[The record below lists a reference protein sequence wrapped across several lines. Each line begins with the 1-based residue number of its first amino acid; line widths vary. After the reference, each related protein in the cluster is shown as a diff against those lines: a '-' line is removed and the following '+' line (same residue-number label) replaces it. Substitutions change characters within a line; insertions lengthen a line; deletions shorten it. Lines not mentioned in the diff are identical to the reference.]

1 MIEDRWYLAALLQCR
16 HIGSVRMRRLYASVD
31 SAKDLWEMSAEA
43 FQNTGTL
50 SDAISEDLVRHIR
63 VNPDLPQRIQAD
75 CERQSVSVV
84 TIDEEFYPHILREIF
99 DPPMVLYYRGVIIPD
114 TRRIGIVGARK
125 FTAYGEA
132 AALEF
137 AERIAAAGVTVVSG
151 AARGIDTRA
160 HRGALRAGR
169 TVAVLGCGVDISY
182 PPENRH
188 LLTQIVEIGGA
199 VISEYAPGTQ
209 PLPAFFPAR
218 NRIISGL
225 SEGTLVIEAAKRSGS
240 LITAELA
247 LSEGRDVYAVPGSI
261 YSPQSGGCHN
271 LIRAGAQLVVSPQE
285 ILEEMHLVEPPRQ
298 PVRERMTPEESHIYQ
313 VLSFDHALTMDEI
326 LDSLPEAIT
335 ASIPLLLLQMQLK
348 GLIIENEM
356 HAYRRAERN

>member
-1 MIEDRWYLAALLQCR
+1 
-16 HIGSVRMRRLYASVD
+16 MRRLREAVP
-31 SAKDLWEMSAEA
+31 SAGEIWSMSAEA
-43 FQNTGTL
+43 LRDTRIL
-50 SDAISEDLVRHIR
+50 SDALAEELVRHIHAH
-63 VNPDLPQRIQAD
+63 PDLPERIAAD
-75 CERQSVSVV
+75 CLRQNIGM
-84 TIDEEFYPHILREIF
+84 TIIDDDLYPMVLREIF
-99 DPPMVLYYRGVIIPD
+99 DPPMVLYYRGTLVPD
-114 TRRIGIVGARK
+114 ARRIGIVGARK

-137 AERIAAAGVTVVSG
+137 AERLAASGVTVVSG

-160 HRGALRAGR
+160 HRGALRGGR

-182 PPENRH
+182 PAENRS
-188 LLTQIVEIGGA
+188 LLSQIAESGGA

-225 SEGTLVIEAAKRSGS
+225 SEGTLVVEAAKRSGS
-240 LITAELA
+240 LITAEMA

-271 LIRAGAQLVVSPQE
+271 LIRAGARLVESPQE
-285 ILEEMHLVEPPRQ
+285 ILEEMRLIEPPRRSA
-298 PVRERMTPEESHIYQ
+298 REQLTVEEARIYQ

-326 LDSLPEAIT
+326 MDSLPETIT
-335 ASIPLLLLQMQLK
+335 TSIPLLLLQMQLK
-348 GLIIENEM
+348 GLITENEM

>member
-1 MIEDRWYLAALLQCR
+1 MEDQWYLAALLQCR
-16 HIGSVRMRRLYASVD
+16 HIGSVRMRRLC
-31 SAKDLWEMSAEA
+31 SAVPQAQEIWSMSAAGLRGTGALTDVSAEA
-43 FQNTGTL
+43 L
-50 SDAISEDLVRHIR
+50 AVHIKAH
-63 VNPDLPQRIQAD
+63 PDLPERIAAN
-75 CERQSVSVV
+75 CMRQNVVMV
-84 TIDEEFYPHILREIF
+84 TIDDPLYPTVLREIF
-99 DPPMVLYYRGVIIPD
+99 DPPLVLYYHGILVPD
-114 TRRIGIVGARK
+114 ARRIGIVGARK

-137 AERIAAAGVTVVSG
+137 AERLATAGVTVVSG

-160 HRGALRAGR
+160 HRGALRGGR

-182 PPENRH
+182 PPENKG
-188 LLTQIVEIGGA
+188 LLAQIIDAGGA

-225 SEGTLVIEAAKRSGS
+225 SEGVLVVEAAQRSGS
-240 LITAELA
+240 LITAEMA
-247 LSEGRDVYAVPGSI
+247 LSEGREVYAIPGSI

-271 LIRAGAQLVVSPQE
+271 LIRAGAHLVASPQE
-285 ILEEMHLVEPPRQ
+285 ILEEMHLAVPPHRAA
-298 PVRERMTPEESHIYQ
+298 RTRLTPEEARIYQ

-326 LDSLPEAIT
+326 VDSLPDAVT
-335 ASIPLLLLQMQLK
+335 QSIPLLLLQMQLK
-348 GLIIENEM
+348 GIITENDM